1 MKAHKAHKEFR
12 SSIRK
17 DSTPSEA
24 KAFGGV
30 FRFKPIRPSRKRHKS
45 KIMLK
50 PYYANE
56 TDIPENL
63 KAAYIAKNGRYELDE
78 LEKEHPVLAKNKE
91 LLSKNSTLTTENQR
105 LNSEVTRLES
115 AGLPEGKVAV
125 EPDIEKLG
133 TAAKAANL
141 KVSEISTLKTE
152 ADTLRTQLT
161 NSQKDAKL
169 DAVADALGF
178 KRAEFKKLAA
188 GLDITEQAEGEGD
201 KKTVK
206 YLVKGKD
213 AAGADITTDLSE
225 HGDIKPFLGS
235 LARDEN
241 DFQFVDQKSDKFN
254 KTAGNI
260 YDRIRAD
267 VKAQEET
274 TAPKADLDKRFGL
287 AT

>member
-1 MKAHKAHKEFR
+1 MFF
-12 SSIRK
+12 
-17 DSTPSEA
+17 
-24 KAFGGV
+24 AFLTK
-30 FRFKPIRPSRKRHKS
+30 FNQKRPSRKRHKS

-50 PYYANE
+50 PFYANE

-78 LEKEHPVLAKNKE
+78 LDKEHPVLAKNKE

-161 NSQKDAKL
+161 NSQKESKL
-169 DAVADALGF
+169 DAIADALGF

-188 GLDITEQAEGEGD
+188 NLDITETTEGEGE
-201 KKTVK
+201 KKVTK

-213 AAGADITTDLSE
+213 GGGADITTDLSE

-235 LARDEN
+235 LARDEQ

-254 KTAGNI
+254 KDAGNKW
-260 YDRIRAD
+260 DKIRES
-267 VKAQEET
+267 VKAQEQAQG
-274 TAPKADLDKRFGL
+274 APVDVDKRFGL
-287 AT
+287 PT